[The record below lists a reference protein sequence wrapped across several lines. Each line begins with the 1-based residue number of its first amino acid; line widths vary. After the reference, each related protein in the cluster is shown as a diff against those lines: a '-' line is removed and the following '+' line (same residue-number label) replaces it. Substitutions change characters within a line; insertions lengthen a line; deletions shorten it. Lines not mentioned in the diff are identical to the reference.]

1 MSISQMPKCRAV
13 FSFLCPKDGKNQIV
27 IDNSRKIIYAFIMW
41 LAVETALPAAKYKAE
56 TFAVSQAG
64 EDSRIL

>member
-1 MSISQMPKCRAV
+1 MSICQMPKSEVV
-13 FSFLCPKDGKNQIV
+13 FSLLCPKHEKNQIV
-27 IDNSRKIIYAFIMW
+27 IDNTREIIYAFIMW